1 MFTSIQ
7 HFKRGTAASGTKEA
21 THTASRKEQRA
32 DEVLVENS
40 DGIAGLLSS
49 AANPARVMIL
59 TLMLRGEGGFPTMM
73 SKTGLS
79 KTALANHLT
88 RLVEN
93 GLVRRRERGRY
104 ELTVDGREL
113 LGAAVSM
120 YMSSSRRAEE
130 ERARLQNRYR
140 RAFMGEGGTGRKM
153 VSGPATYQPCW
164 LSYTGAMAGCL
175 TALGCGCD
183 ATDVGGASGYSFIVN
198 VAEGQT
204 CPSGPTA
211 THIKTFREMLK
222 ATESFGMKIEP
233 YIYQHSYPAKA
244 GSPTPREL
252 EVVSKL
258 FDRVRREVDEDRPVV
273 IYGLAAPEYGIV
285 NGYEGQSYIVSTFRS
300 LNEKGKPEEP
310 VPFHVLNSPGCI
322 DAFYFRKGA
331 RTHEDRGFVD
341 EALSRAARFAAAE
354 MPVQKGYVAG
364 PDAYEEWARVLTEV
378 PEDEQNYLGNSYTA
392 ACVAEG
398 RAMSSAYL
406 KRLSPRAAAGARGHI
421 SSAASAYARAAE
433 RMEEFSR
440 LFPFSFEGKMS
451 EAGRRKGAVILR
463 QARGHEEEALRE
475 LTKAVR

>member
-1 MFTSIQ
+1 M
-7 HFKRGTAASGTKEA
+7 AP
-21 THTASRKEQRA
+21 RKEKGA
-32 DEVLVENS
+32 DEALVDNS

-59 TLMLRGEGGFPTMM
+59 TLMLRGDGGFSTMM

-88 RLVEN
+88 KLVEN

-130 ERARLQNRYR
+130 ERARLQTRYR
-140 RAFMGEGGTGRKM
+140 RAFMGEGAGRRI
-153 VSGPATYQPCW
+153 VSRPAAYQPCW

-175 TALGCGCD
+175 SALGSGCD

-198 VAEGQT
+198 VAKGQT

-211 THIKTFREMLK
+211 THIRTFREMLK
-222 ATESFGMKIEP
+222 ATESFGMRIEP

-310 VPFHVLNSPGCI
+310 VPFHALNSPGCI
-322 DAFYFRKGA
+322 DAFYFREGT
-331 RTHEDRGFVD
+331 RTHEDRAFVD

-406 KRLSPRAAAGARGHI
+406 KRLGPRASAEARGHI
-421 SSAASAYARAAE
+421 ASSAEAYARAAG

-440 LFPFSFEGKMS
+440 LFPFGFEGRMT
-451 EAGRRKGAVILR
+451 EPDRRKGAGILR
-463 QARGHEEEALRE
+463 QARAHEEEALRG
-475 LTKAVR
+475 LAKAAR